1 MIDMSSSELQ
11 LYSTQQ
17 IGNAAAMFHQ
27 NISHKILNMQLNWV
41 YKKHRCEHGS
51 KIKGKPTSQQQTKYK
66 ALKILE

>member
-17 IGNAAAMFHQ
+17 ISNVAAMFHQ

-41 YKKHRCEHGS
+41 YKKYWCEHGS
-51 KIKGKPTSQQQTKYK
+51 KIKGKPSSQQPTKYK